1 MEQLYKMTSLSQ
13 QKNEFLWVEKYRP
26 TTIEDCVLPDNIKS
40 QFKSFVAD
48 GIPNLLLSGGPGVGK
63 TTAARA
69 MLNECG
75 HDCLIINGSLN
86 GNIDTLRNDIK
97 DYASSVSLSGT
108 RKYVILDEADYL
120 NANTTQP
127 ALRNFME
134 EFSKN
139 CGFILTANFK
149 NRILPA
155 LQSRCS
161 TIDFRIP
168 GKDKPVLAKQF
179 LERVISILEQEGVPY
194 ETPVLAEVITRYF
207 PDWRKTLNE
216 LQRYSKVGLIDTGI
230 LSLSSDAQFNAL
242 VDLMK
247 KKDWKSVR
255 KWVGTNIDN
264 DTAVIFRR
272 LYDTASEHL
281 KEQSVPQLVLTLA
294 DYQYKAAFVADQEV
308 NLVAC
313 LTEIMAECQF
323 K

>member
-1 MEQLYKMTSLSQ
+1 MEMVKHD
-13 QKNEFLWVEKYRP
+13 EFLWVEKYRP
-26 TTIEDCVLPDNIKS
+26 QTISDCILPHPIKE
-40 QFKSFVAD
+40 QLESFVAD

-69 MLNECG
+69 MLKECQY
-75 HDCLIINGSLN
+75 DSIVINGSLH

-97 DYASSVSLSGT
+97 DYASSVSLSRT

-120 NANTTQP
+120 NSNTTQP

-139 CGFILTANFK
+139 CGFILTCNFK

-161 TIDFRIP
+161 NIEFRIP
-168 GKDKPVLAKQF
+168 GKDKPLLAEQF
-179 LERVISILEQEGVPY
+179 LKRVIEILELEGIPY
-194 ETPVLAEVITRYF
+194 ETPILVEVITRYF
-207 PDWRKTLNE
+207 PDWRRVLNE
-216 LQRYSKVGLIDTGI
+216 LQRYSKVGLIDICI
-230 LSLSSDAQFNAL
+230 LSLNSDTQFK
-242 VDLMK
+242 DLIDILK
-247 KKDWKSVR
+247 KKDFNQMR
-255 KWVGTNIDN
+255 KWVGVNIDN

-272 LYDTASEHL
+272 LYDTARTHIKDS
-281 KEQSVPQLVLTLA
+281 SIPQLVLTLA

>member
-1 MEQLYKMTSLSQ
+1 MNKLKTE
-13 QKNEFLWVEKYRP
+13 KNRDEFLWVEKYRP
-26 TTIEDCVLPDNIKS
+26 STIDDCVLPENIKA
-40 QFKSFVAD
+40 QFKSFVSD

-75 HDCLIINGSLN
+75 HDCLVINGSLN

-97 DYASSVSLSGT
+97 DYASSVSLTGT

-161 TIDFRIP
+161 TIEFKIP
-168 GKDKPVLAKQF
+168 GKDKPALAEQF
-179 LERVISILEQEGVPY
+179 LGRVVSILEAEGVPF
-194 ETPVLAEVITRYF
+194 ETPVLVEIITRYF
-207 PDWRKTLNE
+207 PDWRKVLNE

-230 LSLSSDAQFNAL
+230 LSISSDEQFKTL
-242 VDLMK
+242 VDLLK
-247 KKDWKSVR
+247 KKDWKSMR

-272 LYDTASEHL
+272 LYDTASEYM
-281 KEQSVPQLVLTLA
+281 KEQSIPQLVLTLG

>member
-1 MEQLYKMTSLSQ
+1 MEMV
-13 QKNEFLWVEKYRP
+13 KNDEFLWVEKYRP
-26 TTIEDCVLPDNIKS
+26 QTIGDCILPRPIKD
-40 QFKSFVAD
+40 QLESFVTN
-48 GIPNLLLSGGPGVGK
+48 GIPNLVLSGGPGVGK

-69 MLNECG
+69 MLNERQY
-75 HDCLIINGSLN
+75 DCIVINGSLH

-97 DYASSVSLSGT
+97 DYASSISLTGT

-120 NANTTQP
+120 NSNTTQP

-139 CGFILTANFK
+139 CGFILTCNFK

-161 TIDFRIP
+161 NIEFRIP
-168 GKDKPVLAKQF
+168 GKDKPLLAEQF
-179 LERVISILEQEGVPY
+179 LKRVIEILEFEKIPY
-194 ETPVLAEVITRYF
+194 ETPILVEVITRYF
-207 PDWRKTLNE
+207 PDWRRVLNE
-216 LQRYSKVGLIDTGI
+216 LQRYSKVGLIDIGI
-230 LSLSSDAQFNAL
+230 LSLNSDTQFK
-242 VDLMK
+242 DLIDILK
-247 KKDWKSVR
+247 KKDFNQMR
-255 KWVGTNIDN
+255 KWVGINIDN

-272 LYDTASEHL
+272 LYDTARTHIKDPSI
-281 KEQSVPQLVLTLA
+281 PQLVLTLA